1 MQIFVGVVVVF
12 VTAKDTRAQP
22 AGASPA
28 ANDMHGD
35 VEQNLRELRSKLV
48 AGEVGEPVQV
58 LAVNA
63 PAASAEPSA
72 EPFRQRFDREQKAF
86 QDKFDKDERDF
97 DAKWK
102 RDEEKFDRDWN
113 AFHERLDTQMNRF
126 WLLYIAAGLAALG
139 WLGYTLQ
146 RKARVTKDK
155 PDLLGKQARAIVSS
169 LASAGPKRADGV
181 LAGFVAGEAVN
192 VSIEDR
198 AVVIGPP
205 GTGKTAFLVAQLL
218 RWAESRRSFVC
229 LDIKPEIYGITRE
242 RLEGL
247 GYRVLTFNPTAATG
261 QRYNLLDDVDS
272 AEGLGE
278 LAAALIPGDDLRNA
292 VFYESARDFLDA
304 VVSHLRATTGKASLV
319 DVRSFLG
326 EGDGFEELMQKLLK
340 SPDPDVVDIAGALTL
355 TAANNRLIGSI
366 CAQLRANLRFVRY
379 PNIRESLERSDFSL
393 RQLCGKKP
401 VALFLQFEEGHR
413 ETTARLLAAM
423 VAHVLRYF
431 ILHTDRDP
439 VLLMLD
445 EIGTAPV
452 IPSLVQK
459 LNTIRS
465 RKLPTWMY
473 WQSLEQMQAYG
484 VKADEGPN
492 IILGACD
499 MQMVFRL
506 NDNASALWMSDR
518 IGKVDRE
525 VEAVSVKIGQFAQT
539 SRDLVTEPIVWPHE
553 LQALAANEVV
563 CTYRGNTWR
572 GLARPYFELWPEY
585 RNKRPAATRGAA
597 YPALPA
603 NTTRD
608 EQTLVIDTTIEQ
620 TE

>member
-1 MQIFVGVVVVF
+1 MQVVVGVVVV
-12 VTAKDTRAQP
+12 
-22 AGASPA
+22 
-28 ANDMHGD
+28 
-35 VEQNLRELRSKLV
+35 LV
-48 AGEVGEPVQV
+48 AGKARSQSAP
-58 LAVNA
+58 
-63 PAASAEPSA
+63 PAASSAPTAEN
-72 EPFRQRFDREQKAF
+72 FRERFDREQRDFHDQF
-86 QDKFDKDERDF
+86 QRNERDF

-102 RDEEKFDRDWN
+102 RDEERFDRSFN
-113 AFHERLDTQMNRF
+113 AFHDDFKQMQNRI
-126 WLLYIAAGLAALG
+126 WGIWVVGALG
-139 WLGYTLQ
+139 VAGWFAYTLR
-146 RKARVTKDK
+146 RKATVTKNK
-155 PDLLGKQARAIVSS
+155 PDLLGQQARAVVSS
-169 LASAGPKRADGV
+169 LVSPPSKSAPTAGV
-181 LAGFVAGEAVN
+181 LGGFVAGEALN

-205 GTGKTAFLVAQLL
+205 GTGKTAFLVSQLL

-242 RLEGL
+242 RLEAF

-261 QRYNLLDDVDS
+261 EHYNLLDDVDS

-278 LAAALIPGDDLRNA
+278 LAAALIPGDDLRVA

-304 VVSHLRATTGKASLV
+304 VVSHLRATTGHASLV
-319 DVRSFLG
+319 DVRNFLG

-379 PNIRESLERSDFSL
+379 PKIRESLGRSDFSL

-413 ETTARLLAAM
+413 ETTARLLSAT

-431 ILHTDRDP
+431 ITHTEREP
-439 VLLMLD
+439 VLLLLD
-445 EIGTAPV
+445 EIGTAPM

-484 VKADEGPN
+484 QKADEGPN

-525 VEAVSVKIGQFAQT
+525 VETVAVKIGQFAQT

-553 LQALAANEVV
+553 LQALAAGEVV

-572 GLARPYFELWPEY
+572 GLARPYYELWPEY
-585 RNKRPAATRGAA
+585 RNKVSATTRGAP

-603 NTTRD
+603 ITEREETGALTASALV
-608 EQTLVIDTTIEQ
+608 EQES
-620 TE
+620 E